1 VLQPLDLTIPDGS
14 FTVLVGPSGCGKST
28 LLRLLAGLETLSGGT
43 ILMNKRPVND
53 LDPADRDV
61 AMVFQSYA
69 LYPHLT
75 VAENLAFHM
84 QVKKVDKQLQ
94 KSKVQQV
101 ASLLGIDKLLAR
113 YPRALSGGQRQAIA
127 IARAA
132 AFDPKVLI
140 MDEPTAALA
149 VAEVEAVLELIRRVS
164 ARGVSVI
171 LITHRLQDLFLVCD
185 RIMVMYE
192 GTNVAD
198 RRVSD
203 TSLSDIVNLI
213 VGEKFTARSAA
224 AH

>member
-1 VLQPLDLTIPDGS
+1 MLSLQNISKQFDGKPALSALSLDIHEGE
-14 FTVLVGPSGCGKST
+14 FVVLVGPSGCGKST

-113 YPRALSGGQRQAIA
+113 YPRALSGGQRQRVAM
-127 IARAA
+127 ARAIVRN
-132 AFDPKVLI
+132 P
-140 MDEPTAALA
+140 
-149 VAEVEAVLELIRRVS
+149 
-164 ARGVSVI
+164 
-171 LITHRLQDLFLVCD
+171 RL
-185 RIMVMYE
+185 
-192 GTNVAD
+192 
-198 RRVSD
+198 
-203 TSLSDIVNLI
+203 
-213 VGEKFTARSAA
+213 
-224 AH
+224 